1 MERVPY
7 RFCRVGSFLLLAG
20 LSPTTMLSL
29 LSHALAPSRDHSL
42 LLRLGFALGMSVTPR
57 QSSTAELGVV
67 VAPDFDERERER
79 GETLFVAVVK
89 AWNFTRGGGR

>member
-20 LSPTTMLSL
+20 LSPTTMLSVL
-29 LSHALAPSRDHSL
+29 TRVLTLALAPSRDHSL

-79 GETLFVAVVK
+79 E
-89 AWNFTRGGGR
+89 R